1 MIKCGN
7 CRRHHDTA
15 ADVKACYERSSER
28 GAAEIHG
35 RRQVKGDGATELT
48 ATFLRRTQTPS
59 ELALWSRLRS
69 GFEGHRFKPQVR
81 LHGYVVD
88 FFCPLLSLAVEIDG
102 GSHRGK
108 VRLDGYREDILRANH
123 IHVVR
128 IADDVVLEHIDRAL
142 DILSVEVRKRAS
154 QLQRPVAAPIA
165 PLKREPC
172 AHQDDKLLCQK
183 CKLIDQELRRR
194 EADSDPDD
202 QRVPQRPPPSSPS
215 RYSETPGLVNRPPEP
230 PGTISRRGY

>member
-128 IADDVVLEHIDRAL
+128 IADDVVLEHIDRGL

-165 PLKREPC
+165 PLKREPAPIRTTSC
-172 AHQDDKLLCQK
+172 SARNASSLT
-183 CKLIDQELRRR
+183 RNAWR